1 MSDSTSTLKEKPFWL
16 RPPWIVLFDLIKLRR
31 LKPWD
36 VNLARILNSFLL
48 EMKRQGYID
57 FTASGI
63 ALLSSATIYRMK
75 SELILKLQ
83 EPPKPPKERTVD
95 FIPPPIQMPFRYEYT
110 TTNLDDLLHA
120 LEEAIRAE
128 STNLS
133 PEYGVA
139 ELVSPPPILEELDT
153 FLTEIDQ
160 RTEKLY
166 ERIQN
171 LLDEDIQITFSS
183 LISGLER
190 FDLVRTFLILL
201 FLATDHKIDL
211 VQEEEFGEI
220 LITLPSGGPREHG

>member
-1 MSDSTSTLKEKPFWL
+1 
-16 RPPWIVLFDLIKLRR
+16 
-31 LKPWD
+31 
-36 VNLARILNSFLL
+36 
-48 EMKRQGYID
+48 MKRQGYID

-83 EPPKPPKERTVD
+83 EPPKPPKERIVD

-128 STNLS
+128 SS
-133 PEYGVA
+133 IRPIEYGVA
-139 ELVSPPPILEELDT
+139 ELVSPPPILEELDA

-160 RTEKLY
+160 RTENLY
-166 ERIQN
+166 ERIQD
-171 LLDEDIQITFSS
+171 LLDEDTQITFS
-183 LISGLER
+183 LLTTGLER
-190 FDLVRTFLILL
+190 FNIVRTFLMLL
-201 FLATDHKIDL
+201 FLVTDHKIDL

-220 LITLPSGGPREHG
+220 LITLPSGGLE